1 MTAKPDM
8 TWGASTPCLDH
19 LMRPLPSTTNA
30 VADARVRNTGNIGI
44 VTRVVATWDRA
55 GRPQLK
61 AEKEVR
67 VPYGATKS
75 VHFRAPIDQA
85 TSDAIYSANRCDLDI
100 TIVNTYG
107 EAHGS

>member
-67 VPYGATKS
+67 PLRGHQVCSLPY
-75 VHFRAPIDQA
+75 
-85 TSDAIYSANRCDLDI
+85 
-100 TIVNTYG
+100 
-107 EAHGS
+107 AHRPGD